1 MLTNCLR
8 ILFIKVMTK
17 RMQKRSRKY
26 LNLYKDEE
34 GTCYC
39 ARPMMALE
47 IAGNARAF
55 LPIFLGMVLITIIG
69 EIWYVIKYFWKGE
82 TELNNDLSML
92 IVLLLM
98 CGLTIFYFYSMHRY
112 ERTRCLFRNKD
123 ICIKRYLHKDK
134 IVTYEEVKQCLRE
147 RKLRVH
153 NGNFEYPYKGGV
165 IKIHTADGSLPEE
178 FYRFMNQRCGR
189 KMPRVSKKDKA
200 VVRRT
205 GIGRAFFLGFGI
217 PFLFLEL
224 FLLVEGTVGD
234 YGIDHTSTEIKAFIW
249 NLIVSPKD
257 NFFLLIACFF
267 FILGVILH
275 IVYYFMAKYHFRSW
289 DGVKVTLF

>member
-1 MLTNCLR
+1 MLSNVLR
-8 ILFIKVMTK
+8 VLFMKVTT
-17 RMQKRSRKY
+17 RHMQKRSRKY

-112 ERTRCLFRNKD
+112 ERTKCLFRNKD

-165 IKIHTADGSLPEE
+165 IKIHTADRSLPEE
-178 FYRFMNQRCGR
+178 FYRFMNQRCGW

-205 GIGRAFFLGFGI
+205 GLGRAIFMGFGMFFLLFEIFGVS
-217 PFLFLEL
+217 LA
-224 FLLVEGTVGD
+224 VVGD

-249 NLIVSPKD
+249 NLIVSPRD
-257 NFFLLIACFF
+257 NIFLLIACFF
-267 FILGVILH
+267 LALGVILH

>member
-112 ERTRCLFRNKD
+112 ERTKCLFRNKD

-165 IKIHTADGSLPEE
+165 IKIHTADGSLPEA
-178 FYRFMNQRCGR
+178 FYRFMNQRCGW

-205 GIGRAFFLGFGI
+205 GIGRAFYTCFGI
-217 PFLFLEL
+217 PFLL
-224 FLLVEGTVGD
+224 FAFFALLLSVVGD
-234 YGIDHTSTEIKAFIW
+234 FGVRHSLAEIKNYLLEIIAMPQGYIW
-249 NLIVSPKD
+249 VAIAG
-257 NFFLLIACFF
+257 FFL
-267 FILGVILH
+267 ILGLILKVI
-275 IVYYFMAKYHFRSW
+275 YYFMAKYHFRSW

>member
-1 MLTNCLR
+1 MLSNILR
-8 ILFIKVMTK
+8 VLFIKVTT
-17 RMQKRSRKY
+17 RHMQKRSRKY
-26 LNLYKDEE
+26 QKLHEDEL
-34 GTCYC
+34 GAYYC
-39 ARPMMALE
+39 ARPMMAKE

-55 LPIFLGMVLITIIG
+55 LPIFLTMVLVAVVFGGLAIAEEIKTGKIDFNRNLCEFIG
-69 EIWYVIKYFWKGE
+69 
-82 TELNNDLSML
+82 S
-92 IVLLLM
+92 IVL
-98 CGLTIFYFYSMHRY
+98 CGIVIFYISSIHRY
-112 ERTRCLFRNKD
+112 ERTKCLFRKKD
-123 ICIKRYLHKDK
+123 ILIKRYLHKDK

-147 RKLRVH
+147 QKLQVH
-153 NGNFEYPYKGGV
+153 NGNFEYPYKSGV

-178 FYRFMNQRCGR
+178 FYRFMNQRCGW
-189 KMPRVSKKDKA
+189 KMPRVSKEDKA

-205 GIGRAFFLGFGI
+205 GIGRAFFLCFGI
-217 PFLFLEL
+217 PFLL
-224 FLLVEGTVGD
+224 FEIFGVSLAVVGD

-267 FILGVILH
+267 LALGVILH

>member
-1 MLTNCLR
+1 MLSNVLR
-8 ILFIKVMTK
+8 VLLMKVTT
-17 RMQKRSRKY
+17 RLMQKRSRKY
-26 LNLYKDEE
+26 QKLYEDEL
-34 GTCYC
+34 GAYYC
-39 ARPMMALE
+39 ARPMMAKE

-55 LPIFLGMVLITIIG
+55 LPIFLGMMLFMVVGGLWYLI
-69 EIWYVIKYFWKGE
+69 EYVWKGK
-82 TELNNDLSML
+82 TDSNSDLSL
-92 IVLLLM
+92 VILYLVM
-98 CGLTIFYFYSMHRY
+98 CGITIFYFYSIHRY
-112 ERTRCLFRNKD
+112 ERTKCLFRNKD

-178 FYRFMNQRCGR
+178 FYRFMNQRCGW

-205 GIGRAFFLGFGI
+205 GIGRAFYTCFGI
-217 PFLFLEL
+217 PFLL
-224 FLLVEGTVGD
+224 FAFFALLLSVVGD
-234 YGIDHTSTEIKAFIW
+234 FGVRHSLAEIKNYLLEIIAMPKGYIW
-249 NLIVSPKD
+249 VAIAG
-257 NFFLLIACFF
+257 FFL
-267 FILGVILH
+267 ILGLILKVI
-275 IVYYFMAKYHFRSW
+275 YYFMAKYHFRSW

>member
-1 MLTNCLR
+1 MLSNVLR
-8 ILFIKVMTK
+8 VLLMKVTTRHME
-17 RMQKRSRKY
+17 KRSRKY
-26 LNLYKDEE
+26 QKLHEDEL
-34 GTCYC
+34 GAYYC
-39 ARPMMALE
+39 ARPMMAKE

-55 LPIFLGMVLITIIG
+55 LPIFFIMVLVAVVFGGLAIAE
-69 EIWYVIKYFWKGE
+69 EIKTGKIDFNRNLCEVIE
-82 TELNNDLSML
+82 S
-92 IVLLLM
+92 IVL
-98 CGLTIFYFYSMHRY
+98 CGIVIFYFYSIHRY
-112 ERTRCLFRNKD
+112 ERTKCLFRNKD

-178 FYRFMNQRCGR
+178 FYRFMNQRCGW

-205 GIGRAFFLGFGI
+205 GIGRAFYTCFGI
-217 PFLFLEL
+217 PFLL
-224 FLLVEGTVGD
+224 FAFFALLLSVVGD
-234 YGIDHTSTEIKAFIW
+234 FGVRHSLAEIKNYLLEIIAMPQGYIW
-249 NLIVSPKD
+249 VAIAG
-257 NFFLLIACFF
+257 FFL
-267 FILGVILH
+267 ILGLILKVI
-275 IVYYFMAKYHFRSW
+275 YYFMAKYHFRSW

>member
-1 MLTNCLR
+1 MLSNVLR
-8 ILFIKVMTK
+8 VLFMKVTT
-17 RMQKRSRKY
+17 RHMQKRSRKY

-55 LPIFLGMVLITIIG
+55 LPIILGMVLITIIG

-112 ERTRCLFRNKD
+112 ERTKCLFRNKD

-178 FYRFMNQRCGR
+178 FYRFMNQRCGW

-267 FILGVILH
+267 FILGVILQ

>member
-8 ILFIKVMTK
+8 ILFKKVMTK

-112 ERTRCLFRNKD
+112 ERTKCLFRNKD

-165 IKIHTADGSLPEE
+165 IKIHTADGSLPEA
-178 FYRFMNQRCGR
+178 FYRFMNQRCGW

-205 GIGRAFFLGFGI
+205 GIGRAFYTCFGI
-217 PFLFLEL
+217 PFLL
-224 FLLVEGTVGD
+224 FAFFALLLSVVGD
-234 YGIDHTSTEIKAFIW
+234 FGVRHSLAEIKNYLLEIIAMPQGYIW
-249 NLIVSPKD
+249 VAIAG
-257 NFFLLIACFF
+257 FFL
-267 FILGVILH
+267 ILGLILKVI
-275 IVYYFMAKYHFRSW
+275 YYFMAKYHFRSW

>member
-1 MLTNCLR
+1 MLSNILR
-8 ILFIKVMTK
+8 VLFIKVTTRHME
-17 RMQKRSRKY
+17 KRSRKY
-26 LNLYKDEE
+26 QKLHEDEL
-34 GTCYC
+34 GAYYC
-39 ARPMMALE
+39 ARPMMAKE

-55 LPIFLGMVLITIIG
+55 LPIFFIMVLVAVVFGGLAIAE
-69 EIWYVIKYFWKGE
+69 EIKTGKIDFNRNLCEVIE
-82 TELNNDLSML
+82 S
-92 IVLLLM
+92 IVL
-98 CGLTIFYFYSMHRY
+98 CGIVIFYISSIHRY
-112 ERTRCLFRNKD
+112 ERTKCLFRNKD

-178 FYRFMNQRCGR
+178 FYRFMNQRCGW

-205 GIGRAFFLGFGI
+205 GIGRAFYTCFGI
-217 PFLFLEL
+217 PFLL
-224 FLLVEGTVGD
+224 FAFFALLLSVVGD
-234 YGIDHTSTEIKAFIW
+234 FGVRHSLAEIKNYLLEIIAMPQGYIW
-249 NLIVSPKD
+249 VAIAG
-257 NFFLLIACFF
+257 FFL
-267 FILGVILH
+267 ILGLILKVI
-275 IVYYFMAKYHFRSW
+275 YYFMAKYHFRSW

>member
-1 MLTNCLR
+1 MLSNVLR
-8 ILFIKVMTK
+8 VLLMKVTT
-17 RMQKRSRKY
+17 RHMQKRSRKY
-26 LNLYKDEE
+26 QKLYEDEL
-34 GTCYC
+34 GAYYC
-39 ARPMMALE
+39 ARPMMAKE

-55 LPIFLGMVLITIIG
+55 LPILFAFALVVVIATIWLIYEQIKEGKIDSNLDIIIADIAFG
-69 EIWYVIKYFWKGE
+69 GII
-82 TELNNDLSML
+82 
-92 IVLLLM
+92 
-98 CGLTIFYFYSMHRY
+98 IFYISSMHRY
-112 ERTRCLFRNKD
+112 ERTKCLFRNKD

-178 FYRFMNQRCGR
+178 FYRFMNQRCGW

-205 GIGRAFFLGFGI
+205 GLGRAIFLGFGMF
-217 PFLFLEL
+217 FLLFEL
-224 FLLVEGTVGD
+224 FILVLGAVGD
-234 YGIDHTSTEIKAFIW
+234 YGINHTSTEIKAYVW
-249 NLIVSPKD
+249 KLISTPGK
-257 NFFLLIACFF
+257 NAFLLIACFF
-267 FILGVILH
+267 LALGVILH

>member
-1 MLTNCLR
+1 MLSNVLR
-8 ILFIKVMTK
+8 VLLMKVTT
-17 RMQKRSRKY
+17 RHMQKRSRKY
-26 LNLYKDEE
+26 QKLYEDEV
-34 GTCYC
+34 GTYYC
-39 ARPMMALE
+39 ARPMMAKE

-55 LPIFLGMVLITIIG
+55 LPILFAFALVVVIATIWLIYEQIKEGKIDSNLDIIIADIAFG
-69 EIWYVIKYFWKGE
+69 GII
-82 TELNNDLSML
+82 
-92 IVLLLM
+92 
-98 CGLTIFYFYSMHRY
+98 IFYFYSMHRY

-178 FYRFMNQRCGR
+178 FYRFMNQRCGW

-205 GIGRAFFLGFGI
+205 GIGRAFYTCFGI
-217 PFLFLEL
+217 PFLL
-224 FLLVEGTVGD
+224 FAFFALLLSVVGD
-234 YGIDHTSTEIKAFIW
+234 FGVRHSLAEIKNYLLEIIAMPQGYIW
-249 NLIVSPKD
+249 VAIAG
-257 NFFLLIACFF
+257 FFL
-267 FILGVILH
+267 ILGLILKVI
-275 IVYYFMAKYHFRSW
+275 YYFMAKYHFRSW

>member
-1 MLTNCLR
+1 MLSNVLR
-8 ILFIKVMTK
+8 VLLMKVTTRHME
-17 RMQKRSRKY
+17 KRSRKY
-26 LNLYKDEE
+26 QKLHEDEL
-34 GTCYC
+34 GAYYC
-39 ARPMMALE
+39 ARPMMAKE

-55 LPIFLGMVLITIIG
+55 LPIFFIMVLVAVVFGGLAIAE
-69 EIWYVIKYFWKGE
+69 EIKTGKIDFNRNLCEVIE
-82 TELNNDLSML
+82 S
-92 IVLLLM
+92 IVL
-98 CGLTIFYFYSMHRY
+98 CGIVIFYISSIHRY
-112 ERTRCLFRNKD
+112 ERTKCLFRNKD

-178 FYRFMNQRCGR
+178 FYRFMNQRCGW

-205 GIGRAFFLGFGI
+205 GLGRAIFMGFGMFFLLFEIFGVS
-217 PFLFLEL
+217 LA
-224 FLLVEGTVGD
+224 VVGD

-249 NLIVSPKD
+249 NLIVSPRD
-257 NFFLLIACFF
+257 NIFLLIACFF
-267 FILGVILH
+267 LALGVILH

>member
-1 MLTNCLR
+1 MLSNILR
-8 ILFIKVMTK
+8 VLFIKVTTRHME
-17 RMQKRSRKY
+17 KRSRKY
-26 LNLYKDEE
+26 QKLHDDEL
-34 GTCYC
+34 GAYYC

-55 LPIFLGMVLITIIG
+55 LPIFFIMVLVAVVFGGLAIAE
-69 EIWYVIKYFWKGE
+69 EIKTGKIDFNRNLCEVIE
-82 TELNNDLSML
+82 S
-92 IVLLLM
+92 IVL
-98 CGLTIFYFYSMHRY
+98 CGIVIFYISSIHRY
-112 ERTRCLFRNKD
+112 ERTKCLFRKKD
-123 ICIKRYLHKDK
+123 ILIKRYLHKDK

-147 RKLRVH
+147 QKLQVH
-153 NGNFEYPYKGGV
+153 NGNFEYPYKSGV

-178 FYRFMNQRCGR
+178 FYRFMNQRCGW

-205 GIGRAFFLGFGI
+205 GIGRAFFLCFGI
-217 PFLFLEL
+217 PFLL
-224 FLLVEGTVGD
+224 FEIFGVSLAVVGD

-267 FILGVILH
+267 LALGVILH

>member
-55 LPIFLGMVLITIIG
+55 LPILFAFALVVVIATIWLIYEQIKEGKIDSNLDIIIADIAFG
-69 EIWYVIKYFWKGE
+69 GII
-82 TELNNDLSML
+82 
-92 IVLLLM
+92 
-98 CGLTIFYFYSMHRY
+98 IFYFYSMHRY

-165 IKIHTADGSLPEE
+165 IKIHTADGSLPEA
-178 FYRFMNQRCGR
+178 FYRFMNQRCGW
-189 KMPRVSKKDKA
+189 KMPRVCKKDKA

-205 GIGRAFFLGFGI
+205 GIGRALFLGLGI
-217 PFLFLEL
+217 PFLL
-224 FLLVEGTVGD
+224 FECFALLLSVVGDFGVRHSLVE
-234 YGIDHTSTEIKAFIW
+234 IKNYLLEVIVLPEGYIW
-249 NLIVSPKD
+249 AVVAG
-257 NFFLLIACFF
+257 FFLISGLIFK
-267 FILGVILH
+267 II
-275 IVYYFMAKYHFRSW
+275 YYFIAKHYFRSW
-289 DGVKVTLF
+289 DGIKVTFF

>member
-112 ERTRCLFRNKD
+112 ERTKCLFRNKD

-165 IKIHTADGSLPEE
+165 IKIHTADGSLPEA
-178 FYRFMNQRCGR
+178 FYRFMNQRCGW
-189 KMPRVSKKDKA
+189 KMPRVCKKDKA

-205 GIGRAFFLGFGI
+205 GIGRALFLGLGI
-217 PFLFLEL
+217 PFLL
-224 FLLVEGTVGD
+224 FECFALLLSVVGDFGVRHSLVE
-234 YGIDHTSTEIKAFIW
+234 IKNYLLEVIVLPEGYIW
-249 NLIVSPKD
+249 AVVAG
-257 NFFLLIACFF
+257 FFLISGLIFK
-267 FILGVILH
+267 II
-275 IVYYFMAKYHFRSW
+275 YYFIAKHYFRSW
-289 DGVKVTLF
+289 DGIKVTFF

>member
-1 MLTNCLR
+1 MLSNVLR
-8 ILFIKVMTK
+8 VLFMKVTT
-17 RMQKRSRKY
+17 RHMQKRSRKY

-39 ARPMMALE
+39 ARPMMAKE

-55 LPIFLGMVLITIIG
+55 LPIFLGMMLFMVVGGLWYLI
-69 EIWYVIKYFWKGE
+69 EYVWKGK
-82 TELNNDLSML
+82 TDSNSDLSL
-92 IVLLLM
+92 VILYLVM
-98 CGLTIFYFYSMHRY
+98 CGITIFYFYLMHRY
-112 ERTRCLFRNKD
+112 ERTKCLFRNKD

-178 FYRFMNQRCGR
+178 FYRFMNQRCGW

-205 GIGRAFFLGFGI
+205 GLGRAIFMGFGMFFLLFEIFGVS
-217 PFLFLEL
+217 LA
-224 FLLVEGTVGD
+224 VVGD

-249 NLIVSPKD
+249 NLIVSPRD
-257 NFFLLIACFF
+257 NIFLLIACFF
-267 FILGVILH
+267 LALGVILH
-275 IVYYFMAKYHFRSW
+275 IVYYFMAKYHFCSW

>member
-1 MLTNCLR
+1 MLSNVLR
-8 ILFIKVMTK
+8 VLLMKVTTRHME
-17 RMQKRSRKY
+17 KRSRKY
-26 LNLYKDEE
+26 QKLHEDEL
-34 GTCYC
+34 GAYYC
-39 ARPMMALE
+39 ARPMMAKE

-55 LPIFLGMVLITIIG
+55 LPILFAFALVVVIATIWLIYEQIKEGKIDSNLDIIIADIAFG
-69 EIWYVIKYFWKGE
+69 GII
-82 TELNNDLSML
+82 
-92 IVLLLM
+92 
-98 CGLTIFYFYSMHRY
+98 IFYFYSMHRY

-178 FYRFMNQRCGR
+178 FYRFMNQRCGW

-205 GIGRAFFLGFGI
+205 GI
-217 PFLFLEL
+217 
-224 FLLVEGTVGD
+224 
-234 YGIDHTSTEIKAFIW
+234 
-249 NLIVSPKD
+249 
-257 NFFLLIACFF
+257 
-267 FILGVILH
+267 
-275 IVYYFMAKYHFRSW
+275 
-289 DGVKVTLF
+289 

>member
-112 ERTRCLFRNKD
+112 ERTKCLFRNKD

-178 FYRFMNQRCGR
+178 FYRFMNQRCGW

-205 GIGRAFFLGFGI
+205 GIGRAFYTCFGI
-217 PFLFLEL
+217 PFLL
-224 FLLVEGTVGD
+224 FAFFALLLSVVGD
-234 YGIDHTSTEIKAFIW
+234 FGVRHSLAEIKNYLLEIIAIPQGYIW
-249 NLIVSPKD
+249 VAIAG
-257 NFFLLIACFF
+257 FFL
-267 FILGVILH
+267 ILGLILKVI
-275 IVYYFMAKYHFRSW
+275 YYFMAKYHFRSW

>member
-1 MLTNCLR
+1 MLSNILR
-8 ILFIKVMTK
+8 VLFIKVTTRHME
-17 RMQKRSRKY
+17 KRSRKY
-26 LNLYKDEE
+26 QKLHDDEL
-34 GTCYC
+34 GAYYC
-39 ARPMMALE
+39 ARPMMAKE

-55 LPIFLGMVLITIIG
+55 LPIFFIMVLVAVVFGGLAIAE
-69 EIWYVIKYFWKGE
+69 EIKTGKIDFNRNLCEVIE
-82 TELNNDLSML
+82 S
-92 IVLLLM
+92 IVL
-98 CGLTIFYFYSMHRY
+98 CGIVIFYISSIHRY
-112 ERTRCLFRNKD
+112 ERTKCLFRKKD
-123 ICIKRYLHKDK
+123 ILIKRYLHKDK

-147 RKLRVH
+147 QKLQVH
-153 NGNFEYPYKGGV
+153 NGNFEYPYKSGV

-178 FYRFMNQRCGR
+178 FYRFMNQRCGW

-205 GIGRAFFLGFGI
+205 GIGRAFFLCFGI
-217 PFLFLEL
+217 PFLL
-224 FLLVEGTVGD
+224 FEIFGVSLAVVGD

-267 FILGVILH
+267 LALGVILH

>member
-178 FYRFMNQRCGR
+178 FYRFMNQRCGW